1 MLPALEDVRSF
12 RSAVQ
17 SGIPEPLAASAELET
32 LFAELDRAERCFAEM
47 EGKRLAVAL
56 FGGTGVG
63 KSTLLNALAGAPISE
78 AGDRR
83 PTTDRVVCY
92 RHRDFPVPAWLPAED
107 LADPP
112 PPPHQIS
119 RLKGVLLLD
128 LPDIDSRALEHSKI
142 VHRLLPH
149 LDVLVVVTS
158 VDKYGDRALYCEVSA
173 LPQAPRNL
181 AFVLNATDRLAAD
194 DIARVQK
201 DFLTKLE
208 RFSPLRSPEIFA
220 LSAREA
226 LASPGARSAGRFEDL
241 AAYLDALG
249 SDHERQA
256 ALAANAEASLERVAE
271 IWGAAVPSAGV
282 REWLDALGQ
291 IPRELPV
298 PGAAVVAALQDHLAE
313 VVGTWAADRALRAS
327 WFPIGPLH
335 FLARRL
341 RPSRSARQASSPLDA
356 GDPCRS
362 FTEQLL
368 ARPLRLAAHEATRA
382 LRPLEGKLALTLPE
396 ARAPD
401 PQRLRRRVAPWRERL
416 GRRSDRWA
424 WRIRQHIL
432 PGLFAFC
439 WLGWIAAE
447 GTRGGDGWW
456 QAVSGALWTALS
468 SLSPLTLAITAGSLL
483 VYYLLVYP
491 YYLYRLER
499 NVRREAVRG
508 ADLYLKSWRE
518 AFDEVW
524 GRPFQERVRAAAD
537 WWQQAEARFAKL
549 RG

>member
-1 MLPALEDVRSF
+1 MVPALEDVRSF
-12 RSAVQ
+12 RRAVQ
-17 SGIPEPLAASAELET
+17 SGIPEPLAASAELDR
-32 LFAELDRAERCFAEM
+32 LFAELDRAERCLAEM

-119 RLKGVLLLD
+119 RLKGVLVLD
-128 LPDIDSRALEHSKI
+128 LPDIDSRVREHREI

-149 LDVLVVVTS
+149 LDVLVVVTN
-158 VDKYGDRALYCEVSA
+158 VDKYGDRALYREVGA

-181 AFVLNATDRLAAD
+181 AFVLNAIDRLAAD
-194 DIARVQK
+194 DVARVQK

-208 RFSPLRSPEIFA
+208 RFSPLRNPEIFA

-226 LASPGARSAGRFEDL
+226 LASPGAPSAGRFGDL
-241 AAYLDALG
+241 AAYLDVLG

-256 ALAANAEASLERVAE
+256 ALAANAEASLEHVAKM
-271 IWGAAVPSAGV
+271 WAAAVPSARV
-282 REWLDALGQ
+282 RERLAALDR
-291 IPRELPV
+291 IPRQLPT
-298 PGAAVVAALQDHLAE
+298 PDAARVAALEDHLAE
-313 VVGTWAADRALRAS
+313 VIAPWAADRALRAS

-341 RPSRSARQASSPLDA
+341 RPGRSARWASTPLDS
-356 GDPCRS
+356 GDPCHS

-368 ARPLRLAAHEATRA
+368 ARPLRLAAHEAERA

-396 ARAPD
+396 VRDPD
-401 PQRLRRRVAPWRERL
+401 PQRLRRQVAPWWERL
-416 GRRSDRWA
+416 GRRGDRWS
-424 WRIRQHIL
+424 WRLRQHIL
-432 PGLFAFC
+432 PGLFALC
-439 WLGWIAAE
+439 WLGWLAAE
-447 GTRGGDGWW
+447 STREGDGWW
-456 QAVSGALWTALS
+456 QAVSGALWTAFS
-468 SLSPLTLAITAGSLL
+468 SLSPLTLAITAVSLL

-499 NVRREAVRG
+499 NVRREAARG
-508 ADLYLKSWRE
+508 ADVYLKSCRE
-518 AFDEVW
+518 AFDELW
-524 GRPFQERVRAAAD
+524 ARPFQERVRAAAD

-549 RG
+549 RE